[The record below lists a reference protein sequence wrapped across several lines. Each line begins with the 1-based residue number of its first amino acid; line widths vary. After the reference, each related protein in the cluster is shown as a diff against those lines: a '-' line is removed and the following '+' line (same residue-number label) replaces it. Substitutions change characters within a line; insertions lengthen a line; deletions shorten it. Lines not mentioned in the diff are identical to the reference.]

1 MLPSS
6 SLLLELSEPTRLLT
20 DGVLAALRT
29 AAGRLLLT
37 GGVLVLRPLLPG
49 PRAALDGAPGVG
61 LRPPGGGRPLPLLS
75 LRACRASRL
84 RCEEGPMTVL
94 SNLQLTGAK
103 GGWRKQRTG
112 NTQQSR
118 QINQK
123 GGLTHSRALS
133 H

>member
-6 SLLLELSEPTRLLT
+6 SPLLELSEPTRLLT

-49 PRAALDGAPGVG
+49 PWAALDGAPAVG

-84 RCEEGPMTVL
+84 RCEEGPMT
-94 SNLQLTGAK
+94 GFDFAIDWGEGWMAK
-103 GGWRKQRTG
+103 AAD
-112 NTQQSR
+112 R
-118 QINQK
+118 QHTAIQAINQK
-123 GGLTHSRALS
+123 GGLNHSRALS